1 MSRDGYS
8 PCIVFLLLTFDFT
21 EEVLVE
27 SLTIT
32 LPDLIAGIGGNVG
45 LFTGFSLLTLVE
57 VFRRFLRMVRDKMRG
72 WRGARAENETSTGTK
87 KGRSEVSP
95 RVPIKQAMKGNG
107 IEVLDL

>member
-1 MSRDGYS
+1 MSRIGHS
-8 PCIVFLLLTFDFT
+8 SCVVFLMLTFDFT

-72 WRGARAENETSTGTK
+72 WRGARAKNETSTGTK

-95 RVPIKQAMKGNG
+95 RVPIKF
-107 IEVLDL
+107 